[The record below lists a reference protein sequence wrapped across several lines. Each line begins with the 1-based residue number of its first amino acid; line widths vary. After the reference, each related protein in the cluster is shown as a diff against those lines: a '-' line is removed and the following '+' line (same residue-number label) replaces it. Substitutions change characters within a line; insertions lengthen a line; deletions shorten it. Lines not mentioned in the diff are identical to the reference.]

1 MKQKS
6 DPRHVARVKAVKAL
20 FEKSF
25 RPKFTV
31 GQTLAEEVVA
41 RHKEIDRQIKKNAPV
56 WPLAQIAPID
66 LAILRL
72 AIYEL
77 LYKEGKEPYK
87 VVVDEAVEIAKEYGN
102 TSSASF
108 VNGVLGAIIKK
119 AGAKKLIQSK
129 N

>member
-20 FEKSF
+20 FEKNF
-25 RPKFTV
+25 RPKFTI
-31 GQTLAEEVVA
+31 GQTLAGEVVA

-102 TSSASF
+102 ASSASF

>member
-1 MKQKS
+1 MKKKS

-102 TSSASF
+102 ASSASF

>member
-25 RPKFTV
+25 RPKFTI
-31 GQTLAEEVVA
+31 GQTLAGEVVA

-102 TSSASF
+102 ASSASF

-129 N
+129 

>member
-77 LYKEGKEPYK
+77 LYKEEKEPYK

-119 AGAKKLIQSK
+119 QMTWLIT
-129 N
+129 